1 MDSPNLSDTEAAVL
15 ERIHADGTVDLYD
28 LAQALGT
35 GPRAVQDAVRSLAHD
50 NLVIVSEQGRS
61 VSCTP
66 AGDDLART
74 QR

>member
-1 MDSPNLSDTEAAVL
+1 MGSPSLSDTEAAVL
-15 ERIHADGTVDLYD
+15 QAVHADGTVDLYD

-35 GPRAVQDAVRSLAHD
+35 GPRVVQEAVRSLAHD
-50 NLVIVSEQGRS
+50 NLVIVSEQGRR

-66 AGDDLART
+66 AGDDVARS